1 MDYVAQDLRKM
12 GKRIMGKRK
21 GHMFVRCNV
30 RITTSWVIIAKDFYI
45 LLNVYLLKVHSKNSL
60 KFEVSPGRL

>member
-30 RITTSWVIIAKDFYI
+30 RITTSWVIIAKRFLY
-45 LLNVYLLKVHSKNSL
+45 SL
-60 KFEVSPGRL
+60 KCIFIESAQQKQP